1 MDEEDEPN
9 VARKSGCSY
18 CHQVLEPAAAHWGR
32 FSEQGSAWLDPSR
45 YPVDQPACRL
55 RDLDPLL
62 ETACERHYL
71 SEREPIGRLRA
82 YEFAFDGTALGESV
96 GRNADAGP
104 PALVSQAI
112 ADGRFATCAVRRW
125 WSFLLHRA
133 LTEDELAYEVPRLA
147 ERFAEG
153 GYRLRGLLRE
163 LVTHPTYR
171 RNP

>member
-1 MDEEDEPN
+1 MKPDGGFIQEALENGTVSPSAAERMRAELGDRSGHFLPPPDGLRVDEDDEPN

-45 YPVDQPACRL
+45 FPVDQPACRL
-55 RDLDPLL
+55 RGLEPLL

-82 YEFAFDGTALGESV
+82 YEFAFDGTELGEQV

-104 PALVSQAI
+104 PALVS
-112 ADGRFATCAVRRW
+112 RT
-125 WSFLLHRA
+125 
-133 LTEDELAYEVPRLA
+133 T
-147 ERFAEG
+147 
-153 GYRLRGLLRE
+153 
-163 LVTHPTYR
+163 
-171 RNP
+171 